1 MLDGKKVKAQSASI
15 NAVVSEGR
23 LNWDVSIDCGMI
35 ELDGC
40 EWEISTGAEWIHW
53 PVSSWADLD
62 GVSLQSCTNLSEV
75 ESSFYLAQHH
85 DMDIH
90 KLHIKKTNNCY
101 TVDFVGE
108 FELCGFGNEFD
119 GKVAVD
125 LSTELILE
133 GIIVVP
139 DNMFPKPSTP
149 EEVQTLVE
157 PLFDMPQLGQPQKEG
172 FRYILN
178 PV

>member
-1 MLDGKKVKAQSASI
+1 MLDGKKVKAQSARI

-23 LNWDVSIDCGMI
+23 LNWDVYIDCGMI

-62 GVSLQSCTNLSEV
+62 GVSLQSCTNQSEV

-85 DMDIH
+85 DIDIH
-90 KLHIKKTNNCY
+90 KLHIEKTNNCY
-101 TVDFVGE
+101 SVDFVGE
-108 FELCGFGNEFD
+108 FELSGFGNEFD
-119 GKVAVD
+119 GKVAID
-125 LSTELILE
+125 LSSELTLE

-149 EEVQTLVE
+149 EEVRTLVE
-157 PLFDMPQLGQPQKEG
+157 PLFDMSQLGEPQKEG
-172 FRYILN
+172 FRYIIK